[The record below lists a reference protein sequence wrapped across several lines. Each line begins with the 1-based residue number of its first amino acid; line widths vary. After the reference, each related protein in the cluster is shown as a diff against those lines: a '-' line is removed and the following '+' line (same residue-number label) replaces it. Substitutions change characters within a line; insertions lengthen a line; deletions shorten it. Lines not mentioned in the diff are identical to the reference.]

1 MTVPVIL
8 LCFEQTLSY
17 LFEQYYDAFPTFWLV
32 VFFIFA
38 NIVFNLFVSVQFV
51 LVVKGANLVS
61 QLLHICIVIFK
72 MSLPHK

>member
-17 LFEQYYDAFPTFWLV
+17 LFEQYYDEFPTFWLV

-38 NIVFNLFVSVQFV
+38 NIVF
-51 LVVKGANLVS
+51 
-61 QLLHICIVIFK
+61 
-72 MSLPHK
+72 